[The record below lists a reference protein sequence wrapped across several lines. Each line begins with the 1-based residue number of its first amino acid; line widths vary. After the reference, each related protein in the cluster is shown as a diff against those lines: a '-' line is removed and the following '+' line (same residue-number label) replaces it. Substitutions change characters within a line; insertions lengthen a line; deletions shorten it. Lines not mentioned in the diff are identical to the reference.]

1 MRTSRIDN
9 LWSTLG
15 LLGVCVVALPSCSS
29 GTTPPLS
36 NENGAGG
43 SAIGSAD
50 SILRTGP
57 PGRSHS
63 GGAVTTGGSSGRATS
78 TAGGTPTVGGTTSGT
93 GTVGTSAGTKATGGV
108 ASTGGTKATGGIAST
123 GGTAAAGGAANT
135 GGSRNAG
142 GVDSCGNAKGQLFPP
157 NSIWN
162 QPVDAATLD
171 SESAAVIGY
180 LQTNHTASARFQID
194 FSLKLL
200 RTAATTTRQAF
211 TPSSDFY
218 SPDCDP
224 APIPVPTGGSIE
236 GESGYACAGDGDCHL
251 LVVDSASCRLY
262 EMWRANIVGSNF
274 QGGCQAIWD
283 LTRLYPSNM
292 RGDYCTSADAA
303 GLPIAAHLFSA
314 DEIQSGT
321 IEHAIRFILPN
332 QFMRDGIY
340 VHPATHS
347 TGPTSGGATAPP
359 YGARLRLKA
368 SKDVSSLNAAA
379 RVVANALKKYGM
391 VLSDGGNVTFTAMAD
406 DYTAAKWSQV
416 GLGAQDMK
424 SLQWSDFEMVDGG
437 QRFNWQSG
445 NCPHVP
451 ITQ

>member
-1 MRTSRIDN
+1 MRTSRIDS
-9 LWSTLG
+9 LWNTLG

-29 GTTPPLS
+29 GTTRALS
-36 NENGAGG
+36 NEIDAGG
-43 SAIGSAD
+43 SED
-50 SILRTGP
+50 SILRRGSS
-57 PGRSHS
+57 GHSHS
-63 GGAVTTGGSSGRATS
+63 GGSVTTGG
-78 TAGGTPTVGGTTSGT
+78 GG
-93 GTVGTSAGTKATGGV
+93 AKATGGV
-108 ASTGGTKATGGIAST
+108 VSTGGTQAV
-123 GGTAAAGGAANT
+123 GGAANT

-142 GVDSCGNAKGQLFPP
+142 GVDSCGNGKGQLFPP
-157 NSIWN
+157 DSIWN
-162 QPVDAATLD
+162 QPVDTVALD
-171 SESAAVIGY
+171 SESASVISY

-194 FSLKLL
+194 FSIKVL
-200 RTAATTTRQAF
+200 RATATTTRQAF
-211 TPSSDFY
+211 TPTSDFY

-274 QGGCQAIWD
+274 QGGCQVIWD

-332 QFMRDGIY
+332 QFMRAGIY

-391 VLSDGGNVTFTAMAD
+391 ILSDGGNITFTAIAD
-406 DYTAAKWSQV
+406 DNTAAKWSQV

-424 SLQWSDFEMVDGG
+424 SLQWTDFEMVDGG